1 MSGRTAWIVNKLGM
15 NLVRSVWQPYLY
27 TYLNLHWIHPDM
39 WYPDACVSAQ
49 ETIQVILNTPGGYL
63 VFIKQLEFLLY

>member
-1 MSGRTAWIVNKLGM
+1 
-15 NLVRSVWQPYLY
+15 
-27 TYLNLHWIHPDM
+27 M